1 MFFFNYFF
9 NIYFM
14 VIVYND
20 NRTWYENWQK
30 YGTIKLSLQGK
41 NDNEY
46 RWHCYTLHVYI
57 LSIWVQWYY
66 RVCLHPVTAYV
77 RVNMVTAWLPVVSLS
92 NDQCQNVSICHCVSL
107 PIVIRFLFLIY
118 IIKTL
123 LLLLSEPL
131 CLLHTRTPIVKAS
144 FLFYIPA
151 PLSKLHCLLW
161 SATSLFTFLLS
172 LPPIYLLILS

>member
-1 MFFFNYFF
+1 MFFLNYFF

-20 NRTWYENWQK
+20 NRTWYENGQK

-46 RWHCYTLHVYI
+46 RWHCYTCIYFIHLSTVI
-57 LSIWVQWYY
+57 LP

>member
-1 MFFFNYFF
+1 MTLLYMYIFYPFEYSD
-9 NIYFM
+9 ITACLLASCYCLCPCQHGDCM
-14 VIVYND
+14 TSCSVIVK
-20 NRTWYENWQK
+20 RSMSK
-30 YGTIKLSLQGK
+30 
-41 NDNEY
+41 
-46 RWHCYTLHVYI
+46 
-57 LSIWVQWYY
+57 
-66 RVCLHPVTAYV
+66 CLH
-77 RVNMVTAWLPVVSLS
+77 LLL
-92 NDQCQNVSICHCVSL
+92 CL
-107 PIVIRFLFLIY
+107 LIVIRFLFLIY

-131 CLLHTRTPIVKAS
+131 CLLHTRNPIVKAS

>member
-1 MFFFNYFF
+1 MFFLNYFF

-46 RWHCYTLHVYI
+46 RWHCYTCIYFIHLSTVI
-57 LSIWVQWYY
+57 LPCLLASCYCLCPCQHGDCMTSCSVIVK
-66 RVCLHPVTAYV
+66 RSMSKCLH
-77 RVNMVTAWLPVVSLS
+77 
-92 NDQCQNVSICHCVSL
+92 CVCL